1 GGGAGVAV
9 RGGGA
14 RRAQPA
20 RRIGRCR
27 PQQVAELMS
36 STGIEAEMGPAG
48 EPRDFAERLPRDRI
62 IALLEHEG
70 WHAKETEFAGRM
82 AQIVEL
88 LLHGIADEYQGLSL
102 GLLGLTARVC
112 DDLADLGV
120 AAAAVD
126 PLHEP
131 RQPVGPRNPRRRTA
145 R

>member
-1 GGGAGVAV
+1 
-9 RGGGA
+9 
-14 RRAQPA
+14 
-20 RRIGRCR
+20 
-27 PQQVAELMS
+27 MS
-36 STGIEAEMGPAG
+36 STGIEAAIGPAG

-112 DDLADLGV
+112 DDQIGRASWRERGRGW
-120 AAAAVD
+120 A
-126 PLHEP
+126 
-131 RQPVGPRNPRRRTA
+131 GPATV
-145 R
+145 